1 MPAWL
6 ATALPKLLVWLLT
19 LFFKKTAND
28 EQARLDLIQFNEIM
42 YRKGLTSVKM
52 RLDALGQ
59 IERVKDLWEKESNE

>member
-19 LFFKKTAND
+19 LFFKKTANN
-28 EQARLDLIQFNEIM
+28 EQARLDLIAFNEIM